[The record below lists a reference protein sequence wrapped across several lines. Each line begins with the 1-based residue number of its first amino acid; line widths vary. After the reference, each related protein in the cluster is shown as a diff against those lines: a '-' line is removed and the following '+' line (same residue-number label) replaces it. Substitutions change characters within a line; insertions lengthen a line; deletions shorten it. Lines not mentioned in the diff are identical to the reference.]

1 MRFGCELHFYLHSD
15 TSFPYFLEKRL
26 CILGHLFPARPQLF
40 AVIEKASSPMS
51 NNDTHYELRCREC
64 GRSWGNQPRSI
75 CHECFSP
82 LEITYDY
89 DTIRAAIAQGTFSRE
104 RIAQRPPNMWRYAEL
119 LPLPAGFEPRLP
131 VGFTPLL
138 QAPHLA
144 ERLADTRD
152 ASRSEAKTAA
162 QNLYLK
168 NDAVCLP
175 TLSFKDRVVAV
186 ALAQAQAFG
195 FDTVACSSTGN
206 LANAVAAHA
215 ARLGLKAW
223 IFIPSDLEPAKIL
236 GTQVFGAN
244 VVRIAGNYDQVNR
257 LCSQIAE
264 ERRWGFVNVNLR
276 PYYAEG
282 SKTVGFEIA
291 EQLGWRLPDNVVVP
305 MAGGSLITKIKKAF
319 DELIKLELVEEKPV
333 KFFGAQAT
341 GCSPIS
347 TAVKTGS
354 AEIDPQKPATIARSL
369 AIGNP
374 ADGHYAIKTI
384 KQSGGWSE
392 DVSDPEVIDSIRLLA
407 ETEGIFTE
415 TAGGVT
421 VGTAGKLYRQDR
433 ILPEETTVLCI
444 TGNGLKTTDVLAG
457 VYEIEQPIAPKLAEF
472 EKYLQETL
480 DTVEIAKEAATV
492 GV

>member
-1 MRFGCELHFYLHSD
+1 MPNYDAAF
-15 TSFPYFLEKRL
+15 
-26 CILGHLFPARPQLF
+26 
-40 AVIEKASSPMS
+40 
-51 NNDTHYELRCREC
+51 ELRCREC

-89 DTIRAAIAQGTFSRE
+89 ATLQASIAQGAFSRE
-104 RIAQRPPNMWRYAEL
+104 RIAQRPPNIWRYSEL
-119 LPLPAGFEPRLP
+119 LPLPQGFQPRLP
-131 VGFTPLL
+131 VGFTPLF
-138 QAPHLA
+138 QAPQLA
-144 ERLADTRD
+144 QRLFGKKDDSAFAR
-152 ASRSEAKTAA
+152 
-162 QNLYLK
+162 NLYIK

-186 ALAQAQAFG
+186 ALSQARAFG

-215 ARLGLKAW
+215 AREGLKAW

-244 VVRIAGNYDQVNR
+244 VVRVGGNYDQVNR

-264 ERRWGFVNVNLR
+264 DRNWGFVNVNLR
-276 PYYAEG
+276 PYYSEG

-305 MAGGSLITKIKKAF
+305 MAGGSLIIKIKKAF
-319 DELIKLELVEEKPV
+319 DELIKLGFVEEKPV

-354 AEIDPQKPATIARSL
+354 SEIDPQKPATIARSL

-374 ADGHYAIKTI
+374 ADGLYAIKTI
-384 KQSGGWSE
+384 KHTGGWSE

-421 VGTAGKLYRQDR
+421 VGCTGKLYRQDR

-457 VYEIEQPIAPKLAEF
+457 VYEEERPIAPKLTEF
-472 EKYLQETL
+472 ESYLQQTFEG
-480 DTVEIAKEAATV
+480 VEVASVAAAAAVAT
-492 GV
+492 

>member
-1 MRFGCELHFYLHSD
+1 M
-15 TSFPYFLEKRL
+15 PNN
-26 CILGHLFPARPQLF
+26 Q
-40 AVIEKASSPMS
+40 SP
-51 NNDTHYELRCREC
+51 YELRCREC
-64 GRSWGNQPRSI
+64 GRRWGNQARST
-75 CHECFSP
+75 CEECFSP
-82 LEITYDY
+82 LEVAYDY
-89 DTIRAAIAQGTFSRE
+89 DWIRYLLGQGALDKRKASRE
-104 RIAQRPPNMWRYAEL
+104 QISQRPANMWRYSAL
-119 LPLPAGFEPRLP
+119 LPLPSDFEPRLP
-131 VGFTPLL
+131 VGFTPLFN
-138 QAPHLA
+138 APNLA
-144 ERLADTRD
+144 ARLAGKYDGEI
-152 ASRSEAKTAA
+152 AAK
-162 QNLYLK
+162 NLYIK

-175 TLSFKDRVVAV
+175 TLSFKDRVVSV
-186 ALAQAQAFG
+186 ALAQVKRFG

-223 IFIPSDLEPAKIL
+223 IFIPCDLEPAKIL
-236 GTQVFGAN
+236 GTQVFGAT

-264 ERRWGFVNVNLR
+264 ERPWGFVNVNLR

-319 DELIKLELVEEKPV
+319 DELIKVGLVDEKPV

-354 AEIDPQKPATIARSL
+354 PEIDPQKPSTIARSL

-392 DVSDPEVIDSIRLLA
+392 DVSDPEVVDSIRLLA

-421 VGTAGKLYRQDR
+421 VGCAGKLYRQDR

-444 TGNGLKTTDVLAG
+444 TGNGLKTTDVLTG
-457 VYEIEQPIAPKLAEF
+457 IYELEKPIAPRLVEF
-472 EKYLQETL
+472 EGYLHHTL
-480 DTVEIAKEAATV
+480 ENVSVRQDAAAAV
-492 GV
+492 

>member
-1 MRFGCELHFYLHSD
+1 
-15 TSFPYFLEKRL
+15 
-26 CILGHLFPARPQLF
+26 
-40 AVIEKASSPMS
+40 MS
-51 NNDTHYELRCREC
+51 NNNGSAAKQSSVKSASEQSAPTQSTPIPYELRCREC
-64 GRSWGNQPRSI
+64 GKAWGNQARSI

-82 LEITYDY
+82 LEVAYDY
-89 DTIRAAIAQGTFSRE
+89 DAVRAVIAQGTFTRE

-119 LPLPAGFEPRLP
+119 LPLPEGFAPRLP

-138 QAPHLA
+138 HAPALGA
-144 ERLADTRD
+144 KLGAGKSLLSSKSKWDG
-152 ASRSEAKTAA
+152 KTAA
-162 QNLYLK
+162 KNLYIK

-186 ALAQAQAFG
+186 ALAQAKGFG

-236 GTQVFGAN
+236 GTQIFGAN
-244 VVRIAGNYDQVNR
+244 VVRVNGNYDQVNR

-264 ERRWGFVNVNLR
+264 ERNWGFVNVNLR
-276 PYYAEG
+276 PYYSEG

-291 EQLGWRLPDNVVVP
+291 EQLGWRLPDNVVCP
-305 MAGGSLITKIKKAF
+305 MAGGSLIIKIKKAF
-319 DELIKLELVEEKPV
+319 DELIKLGFVEDKPV

-354 AEIDPQKPATIARSL
+354 DEIEPQKPQTIARSL

-374 ADGHYAIKTI
+374 SDGLYAIRAIRQT
-384 KQSGGWSE
+384 GGWSE
-392 DVSDPEVIDSIRLLA
+392 DVSDPEVIASIQLLA
-407 ETEGIFTE
+407 ETEGVFTE

-457 VYEIEQPIAPKLAEF
+457 VYEEEQPIAPKLKEF
-472 EKYLQETL
+472 EKYLQATL
-480 DTVEIAKEAATV
+480 DSVEVAKGASATV
-492 GV
+492 GA